1 MHDDAEV
8 YANTQIETG
17 QRSRVHSKASLTLEI
32 FGDRKDN
39 QHKAQIISTSLL
51 SYCTVV

>member
-8 YANTQIETG
+8 DANTQIETG
-17 QRSRVHSKASLTLEI
+17 QRSRMHGKANLTLEI